1 MRRSARVLYL
11 VLALTSLAPRVAFA
25 QEGAPAHETEETKGD
40 TWIWWKWANFL
51 ILAGGLGYLI
61 SKSAPA
67 FFRSRTDEIQS
78 GIQEASQVRRDAEAR
93 AAAIELRTAGL
104 QAEIEGIRV
113 NARAEMEAEGERIRR
128 ETEQQVRRIQEQSQ
142 QELAALTKLA
152 REELKSYAG
161 SLALDMAEQRIRGRM
176 DAGTQNRLVQVF
188 VHDLQ
193 RASAGD
199 ELRG

>member
-1 MRRSARVLYL
+1 MRRCTL
-11 VLALTSLAPRVAFA
+11 VLFFALALAPVAFA
-25 QEGAPAHETEETKGD
+25 QEGTPAHETEESKGD
-40 TWIWWKWANFL
+40 QWIWWKWANFL

-61 SKSAPA
+61 SKSAPK

-78 GIQEASQVRRDAEAR
+78 GIQEATQMRRDAEAR

-142 QELAALTKLA
+142 QELAALSKLA
-152 REELKSYAG
+152 REELKTYAG
-161 SLALDMAEQRIRGRM
+161 SLALDMAEQRIRARM
-176 DAGTQNRLVQVF
+176 DTPTQNRLVQVF

>member
-1 MRRSARVLYL
+1 MRRAAQVLYL
-11 VLALTSLAPRVAFA
+11 ALALTAVGFA
-25 QEGAPAHETEETKGD
+25 QEGTPAHEIEESKGD
-40 TWIWWKWANFL
+40 PWIWWKWANFL

-61 SKSAPA
+61 GKSAPA
-67 FFRSRTDEIQS
+67 FFRSRSEEIQS
-78 GIQEASQVRRDAEAR
+78 GIVEAGKLRRDAEAR

-104 QAEIEGIRV
+104 QAEIEGIRA

-128 ETEQQVRRIQEQSQ
+128 ETEQQIRRIQEQSQ
-142 QELAALTKLA
+142 QELAALAKLA

-193 RASAGD
+193 RASAAD